1 MSFPVIRQFLP
12 CSNMVTITMARM
24 PGSDETLTAKMKTC
38 FFVLHMNC
46 MLIQEMLKRSTEQ
59 ISATDAAVL
68 LVKYSVAC
76 FDILLLTLL
85 KRLAL
90 AIVDHD
96 TI

>member
-1 MSFPVIRQFLP
+1 
-12 CSNMVTITMARM
+12 
-24 PGSDETLTAKMKTC
+24 
-38 FFVLHMNC
+38 MNC
-46 MLIQEMLKRSTEQ
+46 TLIQEMLKRSTEQ